1 MERHEN
7 YSGGYDPLLLRGLS
21 RREATRDAAFF
32 VPHLRPEMKILDCGC
47 GPGGISLGLAA
58 LVPAGSVTGVD
69 IEPGQLELG
78 RTEAAQRG
86 LPNVSFE
93 QASLYE
99 LPFADASF
107 DAVLAHA
114 VVYHLGQPRTA
125 VLEMKRVLKPG
136 GILGLRDADIDGDVY
151 YPEDPL
157 LQKFWSLAEHV
168 STAGGADLS
177 FGRKQRALLR
187 ECGFHE
193 IRASASY
200 DSYGDE
206 QSVEGFSRFWADVF
220 MTQHREA
227 ILAAGWASEQ
237 ELEGLTAA
245 MRAWGRDPNAFY
257 ARCRCEVIGL
267 RPT

>member
-78 RTEAAQRG
+78 RIEAVQRR

-114 VVYHLGQPRTA
+114 VVYHLGQPGTA
-125 VLEMKRVLKPG
+125 VLEMKRVLRPG
-136 GILGLRDADIDGDVY
+136 GVLGLRDADIDGDVY
-151 YPEDPL
+151 HPENPL
-157 LQKFWSLAEHV
+157 LQKFWSLAGQV
-168 STAGGADLS
+168 SAAGGADMR

-187 ECGFHE
+187 ECGFQE

-200 DSYGDE
+200 DSYGDA

-220 MTQHREA
+220 MTQHREG
-227 ILAAGWASEQ
+227 ILAAGWVSAQ
-237 ELEGLTAA
+237 ELEGLTDA
-245 MRAWGRDPNAFY
+245 MRAWGRDPDAFY

>member
-21 RREATRDAAFF
+21 RREATREAAFF
-32 VPHLRPEMKILDCGC
+32 VPHLRQEMKILDCGC
-47 GPGGISLGLAA
+47 GPGGISLGLAG

-78 RTEAAQRG
+78 RAEAVRRG
-86 LPNVSFE
+86 LSNVSFE

-99 LPFADASF
+99 LPFPNASF

-114 VVYHLGQPRTA
+114 VVYHLGQPKRA
-125 VLEMKRVLKPG
+125 VLEMKRVLRAG

-151 YPEDPL
+151 HPENPV
-157 LQKFWSLAEHV
+157 LQKFWSLAERV
-168 STAGGADLS
+168 SAAGGGDMR

-187 ECGFHE
+187 ECGFNE

-200 DSYGDE
+200 DSYGDA

-220 MTQHREA
+220 MAQHREA
-227 ILAAGWASEQ
+227 ILAAGWASAQ
-237 ELEGLTAA
+237 ELEELIGA
-245 MRAWGRDPNAFY
+245 MRTWGQDPNAFY
-257 ARCRCEVIGL
+257 ARCRCEAIGL
-267 RPT
+267 RPA